1 MPLATAQHAIAAN
14 WWAAYKTYLATP
26 APSAPASPA
35 PVTAPAS
42 TPSSSGSGG
51 GLPVVHPGAFCS
63 YPGARGVTTL
73 GTPMTCKTTAS
84 DSRLRWR
91 SAT

>member
-1 MPLATAQHAIAAN
+1 MTLAAAQHAIAAN
-14 WWAAYKTYLATP
+14 WWAAYQTYLATP
-26 APSAPASPA
+26 APSQPTRPA
-35 PVTAPAS
+35 PVTSPAS
-42 TPSSSGSGG
+42 TPSAGG

-63 YPGARGVTTL
+63 YTGARGITTL
-73 GTPMTCKTTAS
+73 GTPMICKTTAT